1 LVSLEQVLSCIS
13 PKDALI
19 IFRTI
24 AAENGNSE
32 ELKRKTKLTRK
43 QYYSRM
49 SKLVGADLVNK
60 INGRYSLTA
69 LGEVVYNSLSLIE
82 NGLDV
87 YWKLKTIDALKAD
100 KGSIIPKDEHRNLVD
115 TLIENGQIK
124 EILAKRLSL

>member
-1 LVSLEQVLSCIS
+1 LVSLEHVLSCIS

-100 KGSIIPKDEHRNLVD
+100 KGSVIPKDEHRNLVD

>member
-1 LVSLEQVLSCIS
+1 MVSLEQVLDCIS

-32 ELKRKTKLTRK
+32 ELKMKTKLTRK

-60 INGRYSLTA
+60 VNGRYSLTA

-82 NGLDV
+82 NGLNV
-87 YWKLKTIDALKAD
+87 YWKLKTIDALKTD
-100 KGSIIPKDEHRNLVD
+100 KGRSIPKVEHRNLVD
-115 TLIENGQIK
+115 TLIEDGQIK